1 VGTVPK
7 VCCGTRVVTGPGL
20 LFETPDARILVDCG
34 MFRGLKMLDCKPLPF
49 EPGSIDT
56 VLPTPA
62 HIDHSGLILRACRRA
77 ELGGRRHGARTRSRH
92 CIQAIGP
99 RGCRYHA
106 LAAVALLLAIDAC
119 APAPPHPA
127 SEAAGHPVPAPTT
140 ARGTAMPAHSLPGAF
155 LRAVDVEAALSRLRV
170 TFAAEVPASIA
181 TSSDR
186 DAARTVQAR
195 GALAAAG
202 TVIGAPQLLLLV
214 DRNPSIQEASIV
226 LARPEAA
233 WAVVGGTRV
242 STGQAGRRGYY
253 LTPLGVFA
261 HTDAILDWRA
271 EGTFNANG
279 IRGLGLRGMRVW
291 DFGWQEATKGW
302 RADGERGPIRLLLHA
317 TDPDRLEQRLGQPA
331 SQGCV
336 RIPAAMNRFLDR
348 HGVLDADIES
358 AARTDPR
365 FAALLLPDREPT
377 PLAGRLLVV
386 VDSAAVP

>member
-1 VGTVPK
+1 
-7 VCCGTRVVTGPGL
+7 
-20 LFETPDARILVDCG
+20 
-34 MFRGLKMLDCKPLPF
+34 
-49 EPGSIDT
+49 
-56 VLPTPA
+56 
-62 HIDHSGLILRACRRA
+62 
-77 ELGGRRHGARTRSRH
+77 
-92 CIQAIGP
+92 
-99 RGCRYHA
+99 
-106 LAAVALLLAIDAC
+106 
-119 APAPPHPA
+119 
-127 SEAAGHPVPAPTT
+127 
-140 ARGTAMPAHSLPGAF
+140 
-155 LRAVDVEAALSRLRV
+155 
-170 TFAAEVPASIA
+170 
-181 TSSDR
+181 
-186 DAARTVQAR
+186 
-195 GALAAAG
+195 
-202 TVIGAPQLLLLV
+202 
-214 DRNPSIQEASIV
+214 V
-226 LARPEAA
+226 LARPAAA